1 MIVTQSS
8 IEQNAIREYNG
19 AYEDTNFGG
28 IEVGENDNVTDYFH
42 QGFFRISF
50 ADIPRGSVIHA
61 CSFYGMP
68 TDDKSSNTHDY
79 SIYHL
84 KKAYVDNQVTW
95 NSYKTGSAWDNPG
108 ARTSSDRDTT
118 PCATESMSGS
128 NTAEQ
133 IWTFNAY
140 GRAILQSI
148 ADGRLTNFGF
158 IIKSDYNTW
167 GANDKWDLSST
178 YVIINYDT
186 MGEGVVATPF
196 MRI

>member
-8 IEQNAIREYNG
+8 IEENAIRKYG
-19 AYEDTNFGG
+19 GSYVDTNFGG

-61 CSFYGMP
+61 CSFYG
-68 TDDKSSNTHDY
+68 TTSDDKSNNTHNY

-84 KKAYVDNQVTW
+84 LKSYVDNQVTW
-95 NSYKTGSAWDNPG
+95 NSYKTGSAW
-108 ARTSSDRDTT
+108 SSAGVHAGNDRETT
-118 PCATESMSGS
+118 ACAT
-128 NTAEQ
+128 TALGPNALQEYE
-133 IWTFNAY
+133 WTLNAY
-140 GRAILQSI
+140 GLAILQSI

-158 IIKSDYNTW
+158 IIKSTSGTW
-167 GANDKWDLSST
+167 GANDKWDLVST
-178 YVIINYDT
+178 YVVINYDT
-186 MGEGVVATPF
+186 MGQNVVATLF